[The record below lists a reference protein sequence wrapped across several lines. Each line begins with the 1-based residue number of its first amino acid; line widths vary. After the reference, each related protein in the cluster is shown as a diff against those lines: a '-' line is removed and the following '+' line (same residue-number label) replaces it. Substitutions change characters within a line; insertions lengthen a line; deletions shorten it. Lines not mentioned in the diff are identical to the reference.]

1 MAEKRMFARS
11 IVSSDAFITMSP
23 TAQCLYFQLNLSAD
37 DDGVVNNPISIM
49 RTVGAKEEDFG
60 ELVERKFLILLESG
74 VYVIKHWNINNNI
87 RADRKREST
96 YKKELS
102 ELKKQE
108 NGAYT
113 TANNNQMTDNEEDID
128 EETAVNDNEL
138 TGNCPANNNQM
149 TDNEEDID
157 EETAVNDNEL
167 TGNCPANDSQMTDN
181 EEDIDEETAVND
193 NELTGNCP
201 ANDSQMTDNC
211 PRSIGEDSIDKVSKD
226 KDSVVEHSK
235 PRAQNLDSDSK
246 PFVPETLILNATS
259 YAQKVFDILKSNDL
273 PCCRGNFI
281 TFIQRDFKIALE
293 GIHELKLK
301 PEEVF
306 AALENYCKV
315 IELKRQGLSWWES
328 ELTFFNLCSGRSKT
342 ILRFLPENFNLD
354 DYRKSRNEPGT
365 LPDDRIRLDVEEG

>member
-49 RTVGAKEEDFG
+49 RTVGATEKDFE
-60 ELVERKFLILLESG
+60 ELVERKFLLLLESG

-113 TANNNQMTDNEEDID
+113 TAN
-128 EETAVNDNEL
+128 
-138 TGNCPANNNQM
+138 
-149 TDNEEDID
+149 
-157 EETAVNDNEL
+157 
-167 TGNCPANDSQMTDN
+167 DSQMTDN

-201 ANDSQMTDNC
+201 ANDSQMTDNY

-246 PFVPETLILNATS
+246 PFVPETLIPNATS

>member
-113 TANNNQMTDNEEDID
+113 TAN
-128 EETAVNDNEL
+128 
-138 TGNCPANNNQM
+138 
-149 TDNEEDID
+149 
-157 EETAVNDNEL
+157 
-167 TGNCPANDSQMTDN
+167 DSQMTDN
-181 EEDIDEETAVND
+181 EEVIDEETAVND

-246 PFVPETLILNATS
+246 PFVPETLIPNATS

-365 LPDDRIRLDVEEG
+365 LPDDRIRLDIEEG

>member
-113 TANNNQMTDNEEDID
+113 TAN
-128 EETAVNDNEL
+128 
-138 TGNCPANNNQM
+138 
-149 TDNEEDID
+149 
-157 EETAVNDNEL
+157 
-167 TGNCPANDSQMTDN
+167 DSQMTDN
-181 EEDIDEETAVND
+181 EEDIDEETVVND
-193 NELTGNCP
+193 NEVTGNCP

-246 PFVPETLILNATS
+246 PFVPETLIPNATS

-354 DYRKSRNEPGT
+354 DYRKSRNEPGS

>member
-49 RTVGAKEEDFG
+49 RTVGATEKDFE
-60 ELVERKFLILLESG
+60 ELVERKFLLLLESG

-113 TANNNQMTDNEEDID
+113 T
-128 EETAVNDNEL
+128 
-138 TGNCPANNNQM
+138 
-149 TDNEEDID
+149 
-157 EETAVNDNEL
+157 
-167 TGNCPANDSQMTDN
+167 ANDSQMTDN

-246 PFVPETLILNATS
+246 PFVPETLIPNATS

>member
-113 TANNNQMTDNEEDID
+113 TTNDSQMTDNEEDI
-128 EETAVNDNEL
+128 N
-138 TGNCPANNNQM
+138 
-149 TDNEEDID
+149 

-167 TGNCPANDSQMTDN
+167 TGNCPANDSQMT
-181 EEDIDEETAVND
+181 VK
-193 NELTGNCP
+193 
-201 ANDSQMTDNC
+201 C

-246 PFVPETLILNATS
+246 PFVPETLIPNATS

-328 ELTFFNLCSGRSKT
+328 EFTFFNLCSGRSKT

>member
-113 TANNNQMTDNEEDID
+113 TAN
-128 EETAVNDNEL
+128 
-138 TGNCPANNNQM
+138 
-149 TDNEEDID
+149 
-157 EETAVNDNEL
+157 
-167 TGNCPANDSQMTDN
+167 DSQMTDN
-181 EEDIDEETAVND
+181 EENIDEETAVND

-246 PFVPETLILNATS
+246 PFVPETLIPNATS

-281 TFIQRDFKIALE
+281 TFIQRDFKIALK

-306 AALENYCKV
+306 AALKNYCKV

-354 DYRKSRNEPGT
+354 DYRKSRNEPGS

>member
-49 RTVGAKEEDFG
+49 RTVGAEEKDFE

-113 TANNNQMTDNEEDID
+113 TANDSQMTDNEEVID

-138 TGNCPANNNQM
+138 T
-149 TDNEEDID
+149 D
-157 EETAVNDNEL
+157 
-167 TGNCPANDSQMTDN
+167 
-181 EEDIDEETAVND
+181 
-193 NELTGNCP
+193 NCP

-246 PFVPETLILNATS
+246 PFVPETLIPNATS

-281 TFIQRDFKIALE
+281 TFIQRDFKIALG